1 MVELSPV
8 PNVTYSQTLIW
19 KENCNFVPLIAFIC
33 LEEDHFGHIVK
44 NLFSTLIITL
54 PDNEKEL
61 FIQIES
67 RQSVFMSS
75 LYSAI

>member
-19 KENCNFVPLIAFIC
+19 KENCNFVSLIAFIC

-44 NLFSTLIITL
+44 
-54 PDNEKEL
+54 EL
-61 FIQIES
+61 YFDTDHHVA
-67 RQSVFMSS
+67 RQ
-75 LYSAI
+75 